1 MKVVK
6 KNKRGS
12 ILLRVAILAFSAYV
26 VLALINQQ
34 VQLSEK
40 RKELDALNEQKRIS
54 EMKVEEI
61 RQYTDENGELYEKY
75 IKDTAYKDLKY
86 GEQGVRVYVNIAGR

>member
-1 MKVVK
+1 
-6 KNKRGS
+6 
-12 ILLRVAILAFSAYV
+12 
-26 VLALINQQ
+26 
-34 VQLSEK
+34 
-40 RKELDALNEQKRIS
+40 
-54 EMKVEEI
+54 MKVEEI